1 MQQTPVTLISG
12 YVIPHRIMKI
22 LVTEDNDMM
31 YNRIEAVLQGHDL
44 TRVNDGCEAVQHAS
58 KNPLDLIL
66 MKMRTPTDNGLVST
80 KAIREFNSQIPI
92 FMLSDIT
99 SEEAALAAYESGA
112 DRYLRHPLS
121 TSYLRGAV
129 NRLH

>member
-1 MQQTPVTLISG
+1 
-12 YVIPHRIMKI
+12 MKI

-31 YNRIEAVLQGHDL
+31 YNTIKVILYGHDL
-44 TRVNDGCEAVQHAS
+44 TRVNDGHEAVQHAS

-80 KAIREFNSQIPI
+80 QAIREFNSDVPI
-92 FMLSDIT
+92 FMLSDIN

-112 DRYLRHPLS
+112 DRYIRHPLS
-121 TSYLRGAV
+121 TSYLRGSV